1 MNVVANKY
9 SSKKSLSVKKGTFV
23 WSKWSQYQGE
33 KYPKSTVTINL
44 SGLSSQMDYNYHY
57 R

>member
-9 SSKKSLSVKKGTFV
+9 SSKKSLSVKKERSYEV
-23 WSKWSQYQGE
+23 NDMMIS
-33 KYPKSTVTINL
+33 
-44 SGLSSQMDYNYHY
+44 